1 MQKIMYLLIKKYTNR
16 TNYKKKIEKRFYV
29 YQEIFRKNLIEYF
42 VEKKKMLIN
51 LLNEYIYYKL

>member
-29 YQEIFRKNLIEYF
+29 Y
-42 VEKKKMLIN
+42 
-51 LLNEYIYYKL
+51 